1 MVRESSQFEVDRMI
15 EARRAARA
23 SGQAFNA
30 SAYYASSAAPAGG
43 AYGYFTPVDVRPPRA
58 AGEGLYPGYFN
69 APSSEG
75 FAMRQS
81 RSALQLHATACL
93 EAEEKA
99 REEHEAICQ
108 AHMEVPS

>member
-1 MVRESSQFEVDRMI
+1 MI
-15 EARRAARA
+15 EARRAA

-43 AYGYFTPVDVRPPRA
+43 AYGYFTPYTEQQLSARSVDVRPPRA

-69 APSSEG
+69 APSSED

-81 RSALQLHATACL
+81 HSAHQLHATACL
-93 EAEEKA
+93 GAEEKA
-99 REEHEAICQ
+99 RKEHQAIWQ
-108 AHMEVPS
+108 AHMEVAS